1 MQLARGR
8 GLLRRLHHLQD
19 IEGAGTKGGTHRGII
34 DAGIIA
40 AMQEAAPLTIE
51 QLYYGRHRLAFRAG
65 TYLALIRM
73 MGIGHLVT
81 ALYGHTQLLAQTHAR
96 LARTRATLR
105 ELICDGFD
113 SPRGQAAVQRLR
125 DVHRGLQAT
134 PEDFRYVL
142 ATFFLEP
149 LRWNEEFGRAP
160 ISPRE
165 LDLLLGFWHRVGES
179 MHIDELPLT
188 LAQWRAGQRD
198 YEQQHLRF
206 TEEGRRLAQLCLRD
220 VVKLT
225 VPAGTRW
232 AFRRLMRAT
241 MEPSVRQVLRLE
253 PVSPFIGWTVRRLL
267 AGQGLGTA
275 S

>member
-1 MQLARGR
+1 
-8 GLLRRLHHLQD
+8 
-19 IEGAGTKGGTHRGII
+19 
-34 DAGIIA
+34 
-40 AMQEAAPLTIE
+40 MQEAAPLTIE

-105 ELICDGFD
+105 DLICDGFD

-149 LRWNEEFGRAP
+149 LRWNDEFGK
-160 ISPRE
+160 SPLSAAE
-165 LDLLLGFWHRVGES
+165 LDLLLGFWHRVGDA
-179 MHIDELPLT
+179 MHIEGLPST
-188 LAQWRAGQRD
+188 LAQWRDEQRA
-198 YEQQHLRF
+198 YERRHLRF

-241 MEPSVRQVLRLE
+241 MEPAVRQTLGLASVN
-253 PVSPFIGWTVRRLL
+253 PVTGWALRRLL
-267 AGQGLGTA
+267 PGPGLGTA